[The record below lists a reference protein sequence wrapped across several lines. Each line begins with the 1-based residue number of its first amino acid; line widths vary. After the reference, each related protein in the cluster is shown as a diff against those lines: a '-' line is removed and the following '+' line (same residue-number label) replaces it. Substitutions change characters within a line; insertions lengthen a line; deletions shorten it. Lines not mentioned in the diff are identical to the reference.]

1 MSHELRTPLNAVIG
15 FSKLLRLDT
24 VKPLSAEQLE
34 RVQHVENAGAHLLAL
49 VNDVLDLSRIEAGE
63 MSVSSQAVQLSR
75 VIEEAATMVSPLVTK
90 AGIEVFLA
98 AELPASS
105 AAQRADAAAVPPGD
119 VWVNADPVR
128 LRQVLVNLLS
138 NAVKYNRP
146 GGRVALTW
154 KRTGNECEILVTDT
168 GQGIPEARLA
178 CLFQPFNRLG
188 AEAST
193 VEGTGIGLV
202 LSRQLAEMMGGT
214 LTVTSTFGVGTR
226 ASLELGIASAPAA
239 LSDSTHP
246 DPSETRTTAALSVL
260 YAEDDEVNA
269 ELVRQLVTMRR
280 GVSLRVATSGAMAA
294 EYARAD
300 PPDLMLVDM
309 NLGDMTG
316 IELARTL
323 RRDRATRGIRL
334 VALSADALP
343 EQIRA
348 AMACGFE
355 AYLTK
360 PINFEEV
367 LAVLDAHSQDAFV

>member
-1 MSHELRTPLNAVIG
+1 VIG

-24 VKPLSAEQLE
+24 ARPLSMEQLE
-34 RVQHVENAGAHLLAL
+34 RVRHVENAGAHLLAL
-49 VNDVLDLSRIEAGE
+49 VNDVLDLSRIESGE
-63 MSVSSQAVQLSR
+63 MSVSPEAVQLLR

-98 AELPASS
+98 TELPASS
-105 AAQRADAAAVPPGD
+105 SGQRADTRSTPHGD

-154 KRTGNECEILVTDT
+154 QRTGSECEILITDT
-168 GQGIPEARLA
+168 GRGISPEQLA

-188 AEAST
+188 AESST

-214 LTVTSTFGVGTR
+214 LTVTSTLGVGTC
-226 ASLELGIASAPAA
+226 ASLRLGIASAPAVKP
-239 LSDSTHP
+239 DSARMGR
-246 DPSETRTTAALSVL
+246 SEPGSFRSLRVL

-269 ELVRQLVTMRR
+269 ELVRHLVSMRR
-280 GVSLRVATSGAMAA
+280 GVSLRIAASGALAL
-294 EYARAD
+294 ESARAD

-316 IELARTL
+316 IELAQEL
-323 RRDRATRGIRL
+323 RRDRATRDIRL

-355 AYLTK
+355 SYLTK
-360 PINFEEV
+360 PINFEEL
-367 LAVLDAHSQDAFV
+367 LAVLDMHSQEAFV